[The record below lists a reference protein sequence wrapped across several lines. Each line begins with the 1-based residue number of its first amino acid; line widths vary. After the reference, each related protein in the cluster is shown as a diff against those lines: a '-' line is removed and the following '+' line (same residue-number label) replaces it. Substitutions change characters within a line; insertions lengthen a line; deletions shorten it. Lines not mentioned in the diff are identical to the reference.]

1 MPRMFG
7 ASARSEDRSANKVD
21 LRDVGGL
28 RLIGVMTQARVA
40 ITISDAKPA
49 VWRESPR
56 IRALEEIEREIAN
69 AEVEIAQQRELL
81 ALASHL
87 NRLRREV
94 WEERLADIPKEDWRS
109 YIDAVTRLTLYR
121 VEAIE
126 LELEVNSLQGKSL
139 LDPHVVGLSPTMET
153 AESTDEKG

>member
-1 MPRMFG
+1 M
-7 ASARSEDRSANKVD
+7 
-21 LRDVGGL
+21 
-28 RLIGVMTQARVA
+28 
-40 ITISDAKPA
+40 
-49 VWRESPR
+49 
-56 IRALEEIEREIAN
+56 
-69 AEVEIAQQRELL
+69 